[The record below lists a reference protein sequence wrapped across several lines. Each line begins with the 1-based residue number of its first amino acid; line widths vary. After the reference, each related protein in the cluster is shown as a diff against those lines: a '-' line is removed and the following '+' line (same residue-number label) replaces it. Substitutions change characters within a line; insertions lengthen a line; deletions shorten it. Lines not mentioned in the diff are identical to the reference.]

1 MASKVSIKFLRTVEK
16 NIQAE
21 FSDFC
26 AKYKENKKNKQES
39 NQIT

>member
-26 AKYKENKKNKQES
+26 AKYKENKKTNKKV
-39 NQIT
+39 TK